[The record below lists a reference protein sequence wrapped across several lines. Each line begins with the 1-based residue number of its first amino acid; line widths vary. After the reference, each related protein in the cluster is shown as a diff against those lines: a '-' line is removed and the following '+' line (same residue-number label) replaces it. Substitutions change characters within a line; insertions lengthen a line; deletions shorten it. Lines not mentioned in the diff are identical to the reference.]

1 MKRAD
6 DYRRDWRGAGPV
18 DTDRRAYQMGFK
30 RGFWTA
36 AAFYAIGSLVLILA
50 FRALGMHP

>member
-1 MKRAD
+1 MKRSD

-30 RGFWTA
+30 RGFWAA

-50 FRALGMHP
+50 FRALGH